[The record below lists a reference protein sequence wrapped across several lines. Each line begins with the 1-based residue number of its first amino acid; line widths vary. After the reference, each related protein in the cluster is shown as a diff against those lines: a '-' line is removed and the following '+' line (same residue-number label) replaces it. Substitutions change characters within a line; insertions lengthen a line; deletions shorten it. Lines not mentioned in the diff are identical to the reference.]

1 MTSSCVHPAAHPAA
15 EAATHPVAKA
25 TSSTTTKSAHRLAA
39 VACAL
44 AGTVSATAPA
54 ATVVD
59 FTAARWTTSAGGDGR
74 LRTLVVVSAAWSWHD
89 ADALAAT
96 LGAELSRA
104 DSAAELAFLELQSDY
119 PGAFD
124 CAGPWLG
131 GFREPGGPWLWR
143 STGAPVASFGWKP
156 LRPAQS
162 SVFPSALLMS
172 GIDGPDGRWIDVF
185 PEPDAGV
192 GTRAAFLTWSNFVDC
207 DADDRPDLLEIARD
221 PALDA
226 NGDGRLDACDAPNP
240 ADVNRDGVVDA
251 IDLAAVL
258 NTWGSAD
265 ASADID
271 GNGVVGATDLA
282 AVLSAWSG
290 G

>member
-1 MTSSCVHPAAHPAA
+1 MSGADSSPSGISTGAARAPRKSRRGDPRRR
-15 EAATHPVAKA
+15 AATGFAYA
-25 TSSTTTKSAHRLAA
+25 LAA
-39 VACAL
+39 C
-44 AGTVSATAPA
+44 AGTGANTGAGA

-59 FTAARWTTSAGGDGR
+59 FTAVRWTAAAGGDGR

-89 ADALAAT
+89 ADALAAS

-104 DSAAELAFLELQSDY
+104 DTRAELAFLELQSDH

-143 STGAPVASFGWKP
+143 STGASVPTFGWAP
-156 LRPAQS
+156 LRPAQGT
-162 SVFPSALLMS
+162 VFPSALLMS

-192 GTRAAFLTWSNFVDC
+192 GTRAAFLTWTTFADC

-226 NGDGRLDACDAPNP
+226 NGDGLLDACEPPNP
-240 ADVNRDGVVDA
+240 ADVNRDGLVDA

-271 GNGVVGATDLA
+271 GDGVVGATDLA

>member
-1 MTSSCVHPAAHPAA
+1 MTRPA
-15 EAATHPVAKA
+15 VAI
-25 TSSTTTKSAHRLAA
+25 LC
-39 VACAL
+39 ACAL
-44 AGTVSATAPA
+44 AAAPRASA

-59 FTAARWTTSAGGDGR
+59 FTAVRWTRPAGGDGR
-74 LRTLVVVSAAWSWHD
+74 LRTLVVVASNWSWHD
-89 ADALAAT
+89 AEALAASF
-96 LGAELSRA
+96 GAELSRA
-104 DSAAELAFLELQSDY
+104 DSPAELAFLELQSDY

-131 GFREPGGPWLWR
+131 GFREPGGPWQWR
-143 STGAPVASFGWKP
+143 NGAPVAPFGWKP
-156 LRPAQS
+156 FRPAQS
-162 SVFPSALLMS
+162 SVFPSALVMS

-192 GTRAAFLTWSNFVDC
+192 GTRSAFLTWNAFADC
-207 DADDRPDLLEIARD
+207 DGDDRPDLLEIARD

-226 NGDGRLDACDAPNP
+226 NGDGRLDACDTPNP
-240 ADVNRDGVVDA
+240 ADVNRDGAVDA

-282 AVLSAWSG
+282 AVLSAWTG